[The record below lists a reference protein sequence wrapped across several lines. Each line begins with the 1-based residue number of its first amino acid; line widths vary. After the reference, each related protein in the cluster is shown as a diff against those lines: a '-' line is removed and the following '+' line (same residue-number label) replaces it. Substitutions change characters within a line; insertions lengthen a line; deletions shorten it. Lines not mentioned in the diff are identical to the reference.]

1 MLTSYSDK
9 LRKIAELIERDNTP
23 SDANIGDQ
31 SEPIDEDRMR
41 IRKRIIDQKSED
53 EKDSIRKKPVREE
66 VTKSTAMPEQRR
78 PRRQLEYKKKWNE
91 DSSTGNMREYME
103 KYRAEGEDRN
113 APGLKSTYHKRI
125 RT

>member
-1 MLTSYSDK
+1 MLASYSDK

-23 SDANIGDQ
+23 SNADIGDQ
-31 SEPIDEDRMR
+31 SIPLDEDRLR
-41 IRKRIIDQKSED
+41 IRKRIIDQGSED
-53 EKDSIRKKPVREE
+53 EKSSIRKEPVKED
-66 VTKSTAMPEQRR
+66 VIKSTAMPEQRR

-91 DSSTGNMREYME
+91 DSSAGNMKEYMKE
-103 KYRAEGEDRN
+103 YRAKGEDKN